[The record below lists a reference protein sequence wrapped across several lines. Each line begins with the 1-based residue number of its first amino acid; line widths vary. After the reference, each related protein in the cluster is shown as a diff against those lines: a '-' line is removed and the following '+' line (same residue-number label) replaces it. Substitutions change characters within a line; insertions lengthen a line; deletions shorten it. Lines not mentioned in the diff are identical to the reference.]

1 MREMAGTASLI
12 LNRVVEAVVVAL
24 LAALV
29 IDVWIG
35 VADRYVFRWQ
45 LNWPEILARYLM
57 IWMALLA
64 ISCAIARREHIGLT
78 ILIDR
83 LPASLRRSALILCDI
98 LAIGLFA
105 YVLWY
110 GVGFAASGMTRH
122 AMIFDMSMGPAFA
135 SVPVAAA
142 LCGIQLALCVVRDG
156 GTQHLATDAGEA

>member
-1 MREMAGTASLI
+1 MRELASTASLI
-12 LNRVVEAVVVAL
+12 LNRIVEAVVVVL

-29 IDVWIG
+29 LDVWIG
-35 VADRYVFRWQ
+35 VADRYVFHWQ

-78 ILIDR
+78 IVIDR
-83 LPASLRRSALILCDI
+83 LPASLRRTALVLCDI

-110 GVGFAASGMTRH
+110 GIGFAAGGMARQ
-122 AMIFDMSMGPAFA
+122 AMIFGMSMGPAFA
-135 SVPVAAA
+135 SVPAAAA
-142 LCGIQLALCVVRDG
+142 LCVIQLALCVIRDG
-156 GTQHLATDAGEA
+156 GRQHLATEAGEA